1 MQTLKAPFSSTY
13 EIKQSKF
20 TAYLVPYEGFET
32 TLARLKEE
40 HPKARHF
47 VTAYR
52 YLNKYAQVV
61 EGSSDDGEPKGTS
74 GKPSL
79 AVLAGHDLIDAA
91 VITVR
96 YFGGTKLGTGGLV
109 RAYTQAVSD
118 AVSAAALF
126 EYVAKEQAAFS
137 CGYPAVSQLE
147 YLLGE
152 CGISDIKKDFEATE
166 VVWNIAAGRESVEAF
181 FARAGRLAA
190 RRESDG

>member
-1 MQTLKAPFSSTY
+1 MQTLLSPVSTTY

-20 TAYLVPYEGFET
+20 IAHLVPYEDFDSK
-32 TLARLKEE
+32 LQQLKIE

-47 VTAYR
+47 VTAFR
-52 YLNKYAQVV
+52 YLNEHDQVV

-79 AVLAGHDLIDAA
+79 AVLAGHDLINVA

-118 AVSAAALF
+118 AVASA
-126 EYVAKEQAAFS
+126 ETIPY
-137 CGYPAVSQLE
+137 
-147 YLLGE
+147 
-152 CGISDIKKDFEATE
+152 
-166 VVWNIAAGRESVEAF
+166 ESVESAVFSCSYSDMGKVEYVLEQCGITQVEKSFELDEVRWKVSASEAALEQF
-181 FARAGRLAA
+181 FSSMGRQIK
-190 RRESDG
+190 RT